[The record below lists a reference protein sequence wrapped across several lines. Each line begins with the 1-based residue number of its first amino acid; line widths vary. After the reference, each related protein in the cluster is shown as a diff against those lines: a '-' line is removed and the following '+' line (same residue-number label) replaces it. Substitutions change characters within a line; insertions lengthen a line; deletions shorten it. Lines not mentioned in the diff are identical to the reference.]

1 MHELW
6 RKNTMR
12 TGIFTFLALL
22 ISATPALANQAA
34 RYFSAEYR
42 LYVSGLLIGKA
53 NVRLSISPDDYLLS
67 AHIRPA
73 GFGRIAGQSHVV
85 SATRGALRAGQ
96 MVPQR
101 LDLSWTS
108 EDTIKSSY
116 MDYINGAPHRFV
128 SGYAQP
134 EEFQS
139 KNPVAIETIGTGS
152 VDPFLGLLSPLNGK
166 PLRAA
171 CDGSKRIF
179 DGRRLAT
186 LTAKDVRFVPPY
198 EHDFPQRR
206 PAIKCSITW
215 QPVAG
220 YSEASLERAAEF
232 PPVRA
237 HFGQI
242 SDIGFAAPLDMRGK
256 SRYGRVTIYAVR
268 YFTET
273 MTPFLPFDIR
283 EITK

>member
-1 MHELW
+1 MH
-6 RKNTMR
+6 KNLL
-12 TGIFTFLALL
+12 IFLAFM
-22 ISATPALANQAA
+22 ATAMPTMATDAA
-34 RYFSAEYR
+34 RYFGAEYR

-53 NVRLSISPDDYLLS
+53 NVRLTISPNDYLLS

-85 SATRGALRAGQ
+85 STTRGTLRDGNL
-96 MVPQR
+96 MPQR

-116 MDYINGAPHRFV
+116 MDYIDGAPHKFV
-128 SGYAQP
+128 SDYAQP
-134 EEFQS
+134 EEFRS
-139 KNPVAIETIGTGS
+139 KNPIAIENVGVGS
-152 VDPFLGLLSPLNGK
+152 VDPFLGLLSPLNGR

-171 CDGSKRIF
+171 CDGTKRIF

-186 LTAKDVRFVPPY
+186 LTAQDAQFVPPF

-206 PAIKCSITW
+206 PAVKCSILW

-232 PPVRA
+232 PPVSA
-237 HFGQI
+237 HFSQI
-242 SDIGFAAPLDMRGK
+242 GDIGFAAPLDMRGK

-273 MTPFLPFDIR
+273 MTPFSPFDIR
-283 EITK
+283 EITAQ

>member
-1 MHELW
+1 MHKTLL
-6 RKNTMR
+6 M
-12 TGIFTFLALL
+12 FLAFL
-22 ISATPALANQAA
+22 ATAMQAMASDAA
-34 RYFSAEYR
+34 RYFEAEYR
-42 LYVSGLLIGKA
+42 LYVSGLLIGQA
-53 NVRLSISPDDYLLS
+53 NVRLAISPDNYLLS

-85 SATRGALRAGQ
+85 STTRGARRNSTL
-96 MVPQR
+96 VPQR

-116 MDYINGAPHRFV
+116 MDYIDGAPHKFV

-134 EEFQS
+134 EEFRS
-139 KNPVAIETIGTGS
+139 KNPIAIENVGVGS
-152 VDPFLGLLSPLNGK
+152 VDPFLGLLSPLNGR

-171 CDGSKRIF
+171 CDGTKRIF

-186 LTAKDVRFVPPY
+186 LTAQDAQFVPPF

-206 PAIKCSITW
+206 PAIKCSILW

-232 PPVRA
+232 PPVSA

-242 SDIGFAAPLDMRGK
+242 GDIGFAAPLDIRGK

-273 MTPFLPFDIR
+273 MTPFSPFNIR
-283 EITK
+283 EITAQ

>member
-1 MHELW
+1 MHKTLL
-6 RKNTMR
+6 
-12 TGIFTFLALL
+12 IFLAYLL
-22 ISATPALANQAA
+22 AAVPAMATDAA
-34 RYFSAEYR
+34 RYFGAEYR

-53 NVRLSISPDDYLLS
+53 NIRFSVSSDAYLLS

-85 SATRGALRAGQ
+85 STTRGALRDGQ
-96 MVPQR
+96 LVPQR

-116 MDYINGAPHRFV
+116 MDYIDGAPHEFV
-128 SGYAQP
+128 SGYEQA
-134 EEFQS
+134 EEFRS
-139 KNPVAIETIGTGS
+139 KNPVAIEAVGPGS
-152 VDPFLGLLSPLNGK
+152 VDPFLGLLSPLNGQ

-171 CDGSKRIF
+171 CDGTKRIF

-186 LTAKDVRFVPPY
+186 LSAQDVQFVPPF

-206 PAIKCSITW
+206 PAVKCSILW

-232 PPVRA
+232 PLVRA

-242 SDIGFAAPLDMRGK
+242 GDIGFAAPLDMRGK
-256 SRYGRVTIYAVR
+256 SRYGRITIYAVE

-273 MTPFLPFDIR
+273 MTPFAPFDIR
-283 EITK
+283 EITEKR

>member
-1 MHELW
+1 MKKSVYL
-6 RKNTMR
+6 
-12 TGIFTFLALL
+12 FLAFLL
-22 ISATPALANQAA
+22 AGSSACSSAWANDAT
-34 RYFSAEYR
+34 RYFAAEYR

-53 NVRLSISPDDYLLS
+53 NVRLAISPDNYLLS

-85 SATRGALRAGQ
+85 STTRGALRDGNL
-96 MVPQR
+96 MPQR

-116 MDYINGAPHRFV
+116 MDYIDGAPHKFV

-134 EEFQS
+134 EEFRS
-139 KNPVAIETIGTGS
+139 KNPIAIENVGVGS
-152 VDPFLGLLSPLNGK
+152 VDPFLGLLSPLNGR

-171 CDGSKRIF
+171 CNGTKRIF

-186 LTAKDVRFVPPY
+186 LTAQDVVFVPPF
-198 EHDFPQRR
+198 EHDFPLRR
-206 PAIKCSITW
+206 PAVRCSILW

-242 SDIGFAAPLDMRGK
+242 SNIGFAAPLDMRGK

-273 MTPFLPFDIR
+273 MTPFSPFDIR
-283 EITK
+283 EITAQ

>member
-1 MHELW
+1 MQKPWL
-6 RKNTMR
+6 
-12 TGIFTFLALL
+12 IFLAFL
-22 ISATPALANQAA
+22 AVAFPAMANDKV
-34 RYFSAEYR
+34 RYFVAEYR

-53 NVRLSISPDDYLLS
+53 IVRLSVSSEDYVLS
-67 AHIRPA
+67 AHMRPA

-85 SATRGALRAGQ
+85 STTRGALRDGNL
-96 MVPQR
+96 MPQR

-108 EDTIKSSY
+108 DDTIKSSY
-116 MDYINGAPHRFV
+116 MDYVDGAPHKFV

-134 EEFQS
+134 EEFRS
-139 KNPVAIETIGTGS
+139 KNPIAIENVGVGS
-152 VDPFLGLLSPLNGK
+152 VDPFLGLLSPLNGR
-166 PLRAA
+166 PLHAA
-171 CDGSKRIF
+171 CDGTKRIF

-186 LTAKDVRFVPPY
+186 LTAQDAQFVPPF

-206 PAIKCSITW
+206 PAVKCSILW

-232 PPVRA
+232 PPVIA

-242 SDIGFAAPLDMRGK
+242 GDIGFAAPLDMRGK

-273 MTPFLPFDIR
+273 LTPFSPFDIR
-283 EITK
+283 EITAQ

>member
-1 MHELW
+1 
-6 RKNTMR
+6 MR
-12 TGIFTFLALL
+12 QPFLIILIFLTS
-22 ISATPALANQAA
+22 ISPALARDAA

-53 NVRLSISPDDYLLS
+53 NIRLSVSSDNYLLS
-67 AHIRPA
+67 AHMRPA
-73 GFGRIAGQSHVV
+73 GFGRITGQSHVV
-85 SATRGALRAGQ
+85 STTRGLLRDGQ
-96 MVPQR
+96 IVPQR

-108 EDTIKSSY
+108 EDMIKSSY
-116 MDYINGAPHRFV
+116 MDYVDGAPHKFV

-134 EEFQS
+134 AEFQS
-139 KNPVAIETIGTGS
+139 KNPVALKSVGAGS
-152 VDPFLGLLSPLNGK
+152 VDPFLGLLSPLNGQ

-171 CDGSKRIF
+171 CDGTKRIF

-186 LTAKDVRFVPPY
+186 LTAQDVRFVPPF

-206 PAIKCSITW
+206 PAVKCSILW

-242 SDIGFAAPLDMRGK
+242 GDIGFAAPLDLRGK
-256 SRYGRVTIYAVR
+256 SRYGRVTVYAVR

-273 MTPFLPFDIR
+273 MTPFGAFDIG
-283 EITK
+283 EIAAQ

>member
-1 MHELW
+1 MHKTLL
-6 RKNTMR
+6 M
-12 TGIFTFLALL
+12 FLAFL
-22 ISATPALANQAA
+22 ATAMPAMATDAA
-34 RYFSAEYR
+34 RYFEAEYR

-53 NVRLSISPDDYLLS
+53 NVRLAISPDNYLLS

-85 SATRGALRAGQ
+85 STTRGARRNGTL
-96 MVPQR
+96 VPQR

-116 MDYINGAPHRFV
+116 MDYIDGAPHKFV

-134 EEFQS
+134 EEFRS
-139 KNPVAIETIGTGS
+139 KNPIAIENVGVGS
-152 VDPFLGLLSPLNGK
+152 VDPFLGLLSPLNGR

-171 CDGSKRIF
+171 CDGTKRIF

-186 LTAKDVRFVPPY
+186 LTAQDAQFVPPF

-206 PAIKCSITW
+206 PAVKCSILW

-232 PPVRA
+232 PPVSA

-242 SDIGFAAPLDMRGK
+242 GNIGFAAPLDMRGK

-273 MTPFLPFDIR
+273 MTPFSPFDIR
-283 EITK
+283 EITAQ